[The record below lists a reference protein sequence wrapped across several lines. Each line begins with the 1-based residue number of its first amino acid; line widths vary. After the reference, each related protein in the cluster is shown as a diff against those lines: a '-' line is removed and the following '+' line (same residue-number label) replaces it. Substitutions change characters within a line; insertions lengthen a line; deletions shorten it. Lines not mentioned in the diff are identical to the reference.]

1 MSPPSSRKAVG
12 GVNLCNGKRWVEKV
26 TENACSFDNPFR
38 DIQRAVGSAQRH
50 CRVVSELDSENAGRK
65 RTTNQRAPTSP
76 YATLGG
82 LTRQSFTTRD
92 ASPSDAPKN
101 TIRTANLST
110 SRRGTPLYKA
120 ERGSTLMADAPL
132 CALVSGAQ
140 GANATRASF
149 RSTTILHSPPAWS
162 YSQLSQRV
170 PRLRISNRC
179 AATTTGLSSA
189 REARRSWVV
198 FGVLDIRAN
207 NAGSIHKNRS
217 MLNGDQTSV
226 DTAVAAKGS
235 WFRDLSLHDVYV
247 TG

>member
-1 MSPPSSRKAVG
+1 VSRTACASNCRWAMNRLTQKTDAVSTT
-12 GVNLCNGKRWVEKV
+12 RFA
-26 TENACSFDNPFR
+26 TYSA
-38 DIQRAVGSAQRH
+38 IGSAQRH

-92 ASPSDAPKN
+92 ASPSDAPRN
-101 TIRTANLST
+101 TIRIANLST
-110 SRRGTPLYKA
+110 SRRSTPLYKA

-132 CALVSGAQ
+132 CALFSGAQ
-140 GANATRASF
+140 RANATRASF

-162 YSQLSQRV
+162 YSPLSQRA

-189 REARRSWVV
+189 REARRSRVV
-198 FGVLDIRAN
+198 FGVLDIGVN
-207 NAGSIHKNRS
+207 YAGSIHKNRS
-217 MLNGDQTSV
+217 VLSGDQTGV

-235 WFRDLSLHDVYV
+235 
-247 TG
+247 